1 MGDLGHE
8 LWFGVG
14 PEPRADSPAW
24 LVDFA
29 VLAEEAGLD
38 LVALQDHPYQPRHLD
53 TLTALGQIGARTERI
68 RLLPNVANL
77 PLRPPQMLAKAV
89 ASLDLL
95 TKGRVEF
102 GLGAGFF
109 WDGVAA
115 YGGSRRSPRE
125 AVDALSEAIDVIR
138 LLWTPGEPVSYDGD
152 HYRLD
157 AAPTGP
163 FPAHPVGIWVGA
175 YKPRLL
181 EVTGAKADGWIP
193 SKGYVSREEL
203 PKLSRIVDEAAG
215 GRAVTKAFNI
225 SGSFDPRGTGW
236 FEGPP
241 ELWAEQLAE
250 LVLDL
255 GMSVF
260 VLGTSDE
267 RQLKIFAA
275 EVAPKVRELVAAE
288 RPAAASTIT
297 TLIDDASRPRLPKRD
312 PAQLSRRQREIG
324 NRLVLIHNH
333 LRQELAR
340 IGEAVGQVAEGRAEA
355 AMVRSMI
362 NDLTMRQ
369 NYWTLGS
376 FCASYCRVLTAHHSI
391 EDAHMFPGLVAA
403 QASLAPVIQ
412 RLEEEH
418 EVIADIL
425 TGLDSALVA
434 MVEDPSGLDVVRR
447 QVTTLTEALLS
458 HLAYE
463 EEELVE
469 PLSRLELD
477 V

>member
-14 PEPRADSPAW
+14 PEPRADGPAR
-24 LVDFA
+24 LVDVA

-53 TLTALGQIGARTERI
+53 ALTALGQIGARTERI

-77 PLRPPQMLAKAV
+77 PLRPPQVLAKAV
-89 ASLDLL
+89 ASLDVL
-95 TKGRVEF
+95 TGGRVEL

-109 WDGVAA
+109 WDAVAS
-115 YGGSRRSPRE
+115 YGGSRRSPKE
-125 AVDALSEAIDVIR
+125 AVDAVAEAIDVIR
-138 LLWTPGEPVSYDGD
+138 LLWTPGGPVSYDGV

-157 AAPTGP
+157 GALPGP
-163 FPAHPVGIWVGA
+163 FPAHETGIWVGA
-175 YKPRLL
+175 YRPRLL
-181 EVTGAKADGWIP
+181 EVTGARADGWIP
-193 SKGYVSREEL
+193 SKGYVTREEL
-203 PKLSRIVDEAAG
+203 PRLSRIVDEAAQ
-215 GRAVTKAFNI
+215 GRTIRKAFNV
-225 SGSFDPRGTGW
+225 SGSFDPRGAGW

-267 RQLKIFAA
+267 RQIKVFAA
-275 EVAPKVRELVAAE
+275 EVAPRVRELVAAE
-288 RPAAASTIT
+288 RPAPAPPVATV
-297 TLIDDASRPRLPKRD
+297 IDDASRPRSVKRD
-312 PAQLSRRQREIG
+312 VASLSPRQREIG
-324 NRLVLIHNH
+324 NRLVLIHDH

-340 IGEAVGQVAEGRAEA
+340 IGDAVEQVARGRAEA
-355 AMVRSMI
+355 AAVRSMI

-403 QASLAPVIQ
+403 EASLAPVIR

-418 EVIADIL
+418 EVIAEIL
-425 TGLDSALVA
+425 TGLDAALVA
-434 MVEDPSGLDVVRR
+434 MVTEPSGLDEVRR
-447 QVTTLTEALLS
+447 RAATLTEALLS